1 MNTELEVLQ
10 NNRKETISSLDLVKQ
25 INIFRKEEYKIKYEL
40 KTLTLTEC
48 KRGKATELVHSDL
61 LKIIREEFSEEIQ
74 KGEISLLFYKA
85 KIGNGAEKE
94 YPYYELTLD
103 QAKQILMRES
113 KFVRKAMIKYINA
126 LENRVAELEYEL
138 SQRDA
143 LIGKI
148 VTSNNQQER
157 IEYFGVFYDK
167 YVKPNEQK
175 ALFYDKVADN
185 KKYIDFKTVA
195 KLLEDLGFGRNILL
209 ALLRDKDIL
218 DKKNQPYQQYVDRGY
233 LKFKEIYVEKTDKLA
248 FQPLISQRG
257 LNWLIKKL
265 IEWGYLDKEQAQGIK
280 TQSLF

>member
-10 NNRKETISSLDLVKQ
+10 NNGKETISSLDLVKQ
-25 INIFRKEEYKIKYEL
+25 INIFRKEEY
-40 KTLTLTEC
+40 LTKLEFDLLTEAEK

-61 LKIIREEFSEEIQ
+61 LKIIRDEFEEEIQ
-74 KGEISLLFYKA
+74 KGEISPLFYTA
-85 KIGNGAEKE
+85 KIGNGAEKD

-113 KFVRKAMIKYINA
+113 KYVRKAMIKYINA
-126 LENRVAELEYEL
+126 LKNRVAELEYEL

-148 VTSNNQQER
+148 VTSENLQDR
-157 IEYFGVFYDK
+157 IDNFSIFYDK

>member
-1 MNTELEVLQ
+1 MNTELKVLQ
-10 NNRKETISSLDLVKQ
+10 NKGKETISSLDLVKE
-25 INIFRKEEYKIKYEL
+25 INVFREQEYNYKLEKGL
-40 KTLTLTEC
+40 SL
-48 KRGKATELVHSDL
+48 GKVEKKNGKFTELRHDTL
-61 LKIIREEFSEEIQ
+61 LAIIRDEFEEEINDQ
-74 KGEISLLFYKA
+74 KILEVKYKDKKGEIRTMFV
-85 KIGNGAEKE
+85 
-94 YPYYELTLD
+94 LTLD
-103 QAKQILMRES
+103 QAKQILSRES

-195 KLLEDLGFGRNILL
+195 KLLENLGFGRNILL

>member
-1 MNTELEVLQ
+1 MNTELGILQ
-10 NNRKETISSLDLVKQ
+10 NNGKETISSLDLVKE
-25 INIFRKEEYKIKYEL
+25 INVFREQEYNYKLEKGLSLGKVEKKNGKY
-40 KTLTLTEC
+40 
-48 KRGKATELVHSDL
+48 TELRHDTL
-61 LKIIREEFSEEIQ
+61 LAIIRDEFEEEINDQ
-74 KGEISLLFYKA
+74 KILEVKYKDKKGEIRTMFV
-85 KIGNGAEKE
+85 
-94 YPYYELTLD
+94 LTLD
-103 QAKQILMRES
+103 QAKQILSRES
-113 KFVRKAMIKYINA
+113 KYVRKAMIKYINA
-126 LENRVAELEYEL
+126 LENKVAELEYEL

-157 IEYFGVFYDK
+157 IEYFGLFYDK

-218 DKKNQPYQQYVDRGY
+218 DKRNQPYQQYVDRGY

-265 IEWGYLDKEQAQGIK
+265 IEWGYLDKKQAQGIK
-280 TQSLF
+280 TQNLF

>member
-1 MNTELEVLQ
+1 MNTKLKVLQ
-10 NNRKETISSLDLVKQ
+10 NKGKETISSLELVKE
-25 INIFRKEEYKIKYEL
+25 INVFREQEYNYKLEKGLSLGKVEKKNGKY
-40 KTLTLTEC
+40 
-48 KRGKATELVHSDL
+48 TELRHDTL
-61 LKIIREEFSEEIQ
+61 LAIIRDEFEEEINDQ
-74 KGEISLLFYKA
+74 KILEVKYKDKKGEIRTMFV
-85 KIGNGAEKE
+85 
-94 YPYYELTLD
+94 LTLD
-103 QAKQILMRES
+103 QAKQILSRES
-113 KFVRKAMIKYINA
+113 KYVRKAMIKYINA

-175 ALFYDKVADN
+175 ALFYDKLADN

-218 DKKNQPYQQYVDRGY
+218 DKRNQPYQQYVDRGY

-248 FQPLISQRG
+248 FQPLISQKG

-265 IEWGYLDKEQAQGIK
+265 IEWG
-280 TQSLF
+280 

>member
-10 NNRKETISSLDLVKQ
+10 NNEKETMSSLDLVKE
-25 INIFRKEEYKIKYEL
+25 INVFREQEYNYKLEKGLSLGKVEKKNGKY
-40 KTLTLTEC
+40 
-48 KRGKATELVHSDL
+48 TELRHDTL
-61 LKIIREEFSEEIQ
+61 LAIIRDEFEEEINDQ
-74 KGEISLLFYKA
+74 KILGVNYKDKKGEIRTMFV
-85 KIGNGAEKE
+85 
-94 YPYYELTLD
+94 LTLD
-103 QAKQILMRES
+103 QAKQILSRES
-113 KFVRKAMIKYINA
+113 KYVRKAMIKYINA
-126 LENRVAELEYEL
+126 LKNKVAELEYEL

-218 DKKNQPYQQYVDRGY
+218 DKRNQPYQQYVDRGY

-248 FQPLISQRG
+248 FQPLISQKG

-265 IEWGYLDKEQAQGIK
+265 IEWGYLDKKQAQGIK

>member
-1 MNTELEVLQ
+1 MNTELKVLQ
-10 NNRKETISSLDLVKQ
+10 NEGKETISSLDLVKE
-25 INIFRKEEYKIKYEL
+25 INVFREQEYNYKLEKGL
-40 KTLTLTEC
+40 SL
-48 KRGKATELVHSDL
+48 GKVEKKNGKFTELRHDTL
-61 LKIIREEFSEEIQ
+61 LAIIRDEFEEEINDQ
-74 KGEISLLFYKA
+74 KILEVKYKDKKGEIRTMFV
-85 KIGNGAEKE
+85 
-94 YPYYELTLD
+94 LTLD
-103 QAKQILMRES
+103 QAKQILSRES

-280 TQSLF
+280 PQSLF

>member
-10 NNRKETISSLDLVKQ
+10 NNEKETISSLDLVKE
-25 INIFRKEEYKIKYEL
+25 INVFREQEYNYKLEKGLSLGKVEKKNGKY
-40 KTLTLTEC
+40 
-48 KRGKATELVHSDL
+48 TELRHDTL
-61 LKIIREEFSEEIQ
+61 LAIIRDEFEEEINDQ
-74 KGEISLLFYKA
+74 KILGVNYKDKKGEIRTMFV
-85 KIGNGAEKE
+85 
-94 YPYYELTLD
+94 LTLD
-103 QAKQILMRES
+103 QAKQILSRES
-113 KFVRKAMIKYINA
+113 KYVRKAMIKYINA
-126 LENRVAELEYEL
+126 LKNKVAELEYEL

-218 DKKNQPYQQYVDRGY
+218 DKRNQPYQQYVDRGY

-248 FQPLISQRG
+248 FQPLISQKG

-265 IEWGYLDKEQAQGIK
+265 IEWGYLDKKQAQGIK

>member
-10 NNRKETISSLDLVKQ
+10 NNGKETISSLDLVKQ
-25 INIFRKEEYKIKYEL
+25 INIFRKEEGNRSELRHDTLREIIKN
-40 KTLTLTEC
+40 
-48 KRGKATELVHSDL
+48 
-61 LKIIREEFSEEIQ
+61 EFSEEILSQ
-74 KGEISLLFYKA
+74 EILEKS
-85 KIGNGAEKE
+85 ISSNGGRPLRV
-94 YPYYELTLD
+94 YILTLD

-113 KFVRKAMIKYINA
+113 KFVRKAMIKYINT
-126 LENRVAELEYEL
+126 LKNKVAELESEL
-138 SQRDA
+138 SQRDT

-148 VTSNNQQER
+148 VTSENLQDR
-157 IEYFGVFYDK
+157 IDNFSIFYDK

-209 ALLRDKDIL
+209 ALLRDKNIL

-265 IEWGYLDKEQAQGIK
+265 IEWGYLDREQAQEIK

>member
-1 MNTELEVLQ
+1 MTTKLKVLQ
-10 NNRKETISSLDLVKQ
+10 NKGKETISSLELVKE
-25 INIFRKEEYKIKYEL
+25 INVFREQEYNYKLEKGLSLGKVEKKNGKY
-40 KTLTLTEC
+40 
-48 KRGKATELVHSDL
+48 TELRHDTL
-61 LKIIREEFSEEIQ
+61 LAIIRDEFEEEINDQ
-74 KGEISLLFYKA
+74 KILEVKYKDKKGEIRTMFV
-85 KIGNGAEKE
+85 
-94 YPYYELTLD
+94 LTLD
-103 QAKQILMRES
+103 QAKQILSRES
-113 KFVRKAMIKYINA
+113 KYVRKAMIKYINA

-218 DKKNQPYQQYVDRGY
+218 DKRNQPYQQYVDRGY

-248 FQPLISQRG
+248 FQPLISQKG

-265 IEWGYLDKEQAQGIK
+265 IEWGYLNKEQVQGIK

>member
-10 NNRKETISSLDLVKQ
+10 NNGKETISSLDLVKE
-25 INIFRKEEYKIKYEL
+25 INVFREQEYNYKLEKGLSLGKVEKKNGKYTEL
-40 KTLTLTEC
+40 LHKTLLE
-48 KRGKATELVHSDL
+48 
-61 LKIIREEFSEEIQ
+61 IIRDEFSEEINEQ
-74 KGEISLLFYKA
+74 KILPVEYVDNKGERRIMY
-85 KIGNGAEKE
+85 I
-94 YPYYELTLD
+94 LTLE
-103 QAKQILMRES
+103 QAKQVLLRES
-113 KFVRKAMIKYINA
+113 KYVRKAMIKYINA
-126 LENRVAELEYEL
+126 LESRVTELEYKL

-148 VTSNNQQER
+148 VTSNNQQDR
-157 IEYFGVFYDK
+157 IEYFGVFYDT

-195 KLLEDLGFGRNILL
+195 KLLENLGFGRNILL
-209 ALLRDKDIL
+209 ALLRDKGIL
-218 DKKNQPYQQYVDRGY
+218 DKRNQPYQQYVDRGY

-265 IEWGYLDKEQAQGIK
+265 IEWGYLDKKQAQGIK
-280 TQSLF
+280 TQILF

>member
-1 MNTELEVLQ
+1 MNTELGVLQ
-10 NNRKETISSLDLVKQ
+10 NNGKETISSLDLVKQ
-25 INIFRKEEYKIKYEL
+25 INIFRKEEGNRKEL
-40 KTLTLTEC
+40 LHK
-48 KRGKATELVHSDL
+48 SL
-61 LKIIREEFSEEIQ
+61 LAIIREEFEEEIQ
-74 KGEISLLFYKA
+74 EKKILPLLYKA

-103 QAKQILMRES
+103 QAKQILMREL

-126 LENRVAELEYEL
+126 LKTRVAELEYEL

-195 KLLEDLGFGRNILL
+195 KLLENLGFGRNILL

-218 DKKNQPYQQYVDRGY
+218 DKKN
-233 LKFKEIYVEKTDKLA
+233 
-248 FQPLISQRG
+248 
-257 LNWLIKKL
+257 
-265 IEWGYLDKEQAQGIK
+265 
-280 TQSLF
+280 

>member
-1 MNTELEVLQ
+1 MNTELGVLQ
-10 NNRKETISSLDLVKQ
+10 NNGKETISSLDLVKQ
-25 INIFRKEEYKIKYEL
+25 INIFRKEEGNRKEL
-40 KTLTLTEC
+40 LHK
-48 KRGKATELVHSDL
+48 SL
-61 LKIIREEFSEEIQ
+61 LAIIREEFEEEIQ
-74 KGEISLLFYKA
+74 EKKILPLFYKA

-103 QAKQILMRES
+103 QAKQILMREL

-126 LENRVAELEYEL
+126 LKTRVAELEYEL

-218 DKKNQPYQQYVDRGY
+218 DKKN
-233 LKFKEIYVEKTDKLA
+233 
-248 FQPLISQRG
+248 
-257 LNWLIKKL
+257 
-265 IEWGYLDKEQAQGIK
+265 
-280 TQSLF
+280 

>member
-1 MNTELEVLQ
+1 MNTELKLLQ
-10 NNRKETISSLDLVKQ
+10 NEGKETISSLDLVKE
-25 INIFRKEEYKIKYEL
+25 INVFREQEYNYKLEKGLSLGKVEKKNGKY
-40 KTLTLTEC
+40 
-48 KRGKATELVHSDL
+48 TELRHDTL
-61 LKIIREEFSEEIQ
+61 LAIIRDEFEEEINDQ
-74 KGEISLLFYKA
+74 KILEVKYKDKKGEIRTMFV
-85 KIGNGAEKE
+85 
-94 YPYYELTLD
+94 LTLD
-103 QAKQILMRES
+103 QAKQILSRES
-113 KFVRKAMIKYINA
+113 KYVRKAMIKYINA

-218 DKKNQPYQQYVDRGY
+218 DKRNQPYQQYVDRGY

-248 FQPLISQRG
+248 FQPLISQKG

-265 IEWGYLDKEQAQGIK
+265 IEWGYLDKEQVQGIK

>member
-1 MNTELEVLQ
+1 MNTKLKVLQ
-10 NNRKETISSLDLVKQ
+10 NKGKETISSLELVKE
-25 INIFRKEEYKIKYEL
+25 INVFREQEYNYKLEKGLSLGKVEKKNGKY
-40 KTLTLTEC
+40 
-48 KRGKATELVHSDL
+48 TELRHDTL
-61 LKIIREEFSEEIQ
+61 LAIIRDEFEEEINDQ
-74 KGEISLLFYKA
+74 KILEVKYKDKKGEIRTMFV
-85 KIGNGAEKE
+85 
-94 YPYYELTLD
+94 LTLD
-103 QAKQILMRES
+103 QAKQILSRES
-113 KFVRKAMIKYINA
+113 KYVRKAMIKYINA

-218 DKKNQPYQQYVDRGY
+218 DKRNQPYQQYVDRGY

-248 FQPLISQRG
+248 FQPLISQKG

-265 IEWGYLDKEQAQGIK
+265 IEWGYLDKEQVQGIK